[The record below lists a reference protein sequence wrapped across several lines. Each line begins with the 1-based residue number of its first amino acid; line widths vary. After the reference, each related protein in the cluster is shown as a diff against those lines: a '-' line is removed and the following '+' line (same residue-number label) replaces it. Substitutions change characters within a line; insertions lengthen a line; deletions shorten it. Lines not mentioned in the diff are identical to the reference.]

1 MANNKVCIGGIDLD
15 KSISVRLLDKNGH
28 HETKEDCLYNIL
40 DIFEIEYL
48 PHPRPLPHSEDIR
61 VSSRFK
67 IGEIQDL
74 SMLDILHK
82 NNVQVYSGNIRNN
95 FDGKL
100 NCTNSGSLY
109 ISEDVD
115 GRVPQNSTCFWICDE
130 EIRRKDYNGKIRY
143 NYNDGTRQWG
153 YYISYVGFVDNPVQ
167 VIPKGTLIRLS
178 LAHWW
183 KPQNS
188 ENEERCYLQISG
200 WYPSEL
206 QSNSP
211 FVDKDLTFFENDLPP
226 DDLPFNYLPPDL
238 PF

>member
-61 VSSRFK
+61 VSSRIK

-82 NNVQVYSGNIRNN
+82 NNVQIYFGNIRNN

-115 GRVPQNSTCFWICDE
+115 GRVPKIVHVFGFAMRKSE
-130 EIRRKDYNGKIRY
+130 EKITIVKSGTITMTELVNGVTIFL
-143 NYNDGTRQWG
+143 
-153 YYISYVGFVDNPVQ
+153 ISDLK
-167 VIPKGTLIRLS
+167 VILCKS
-178 LAHWW
+178 FQKAH
-183 KPQNS
+183 
-188 ENEERCYLQISG
+188 
-200 WYPSEL
+200 
-206 QSNSP
+206 
-211 FVDKDLTFFENDLPP
+211 
-226 DDLPFNYLPPDL
+226 
-238 PF
+238 